1 METVKLYYDNAYTM
15 DFVGKVVSCEPK
27 GKTLPWCWKVLTF
40 TPKAADSLRISAH
53 WAVQR

>member
-27 GKTLPWCWKVLTF
+27 GKNFAVVLEGTYF
-40 TPKAADSLRISAH
+40 YPEGGGQPADVGAP
-53 WAVQR
+53 V

>member
-27 GKTLPWCWKVLTF
+27 GKK
-40 TPKAADSLRISAH
+40 SA
-53 WAVQR
+53 